1 MSPDAGYA
9 HALRGNY
16 YSRMATH
23 EAVGSEELSRLLWSA
38 GKCFADGASAFVIK
52 HGSLSEPARSAYSQ
66 AGRLY
71 WVSLS
76 NTYPTT
82 AKYILSFNLVIWI
95 VLLAL
100 ALVLAYHL
108 PWAVLQAW
116 SLVSSG
122 LSMRDD
128 AFSKFWH
135 GEHMATFDPLFLFLV
150 LRLLSQL
157 WTRFWHG
164 DSDDDA

>member
-1 MSPDAGYA
+1 M
-9 HALRGNY
+9 
-16 YSRMATH
+16 
-23 EAVGSEELSRLLWSA
+23 LWSA

-52 HGSLSEPARSAYSQ
+52 HGSLSERARSAYLQ

-71 WVSLS
+71 WASLS

-82 AKYILSFNLVIWI
+82 AKYILSFKLVIWI

-100 ALVLAYHL
+100 VLVLAYHL

-135 GEHMATFDPLFLFLV
+135 GEHMATLDPIFLSLV

-157 WTRFWHG
+157 WTRLRGLPEDPVTRWDG

>member
-1 MSPDAGYA
+1 
-9 HALRGNY
+9 
-16 YSRMATH
+16 MATH

-52 HGSLSEPARSAYSQ
+52 HRSLSEPARSAYSQ
-66 AGRLY
+66 AGTLC
-71 WVSLS
+71 WLSLS

-116 SLVSSG
+116 YLVMRN
-122 LSMRDD
+122 LQQHMSMVAYGQYVSCGAEKRL
-128 AFSKFWH
+128 ALNK
-135 GEHMATFDPLFLFLV
+135 GESRPRH
-150 LRLLSQL
+150 R
-157 WTRFWHG
+157 
-164 DSDDDA
+164 